1 MAGAGVTAMPIPS
14 KPQPPN
20 RARTSEGAVR
30 ATGAAD
36 AEATAAVGPADGH
49 AAAVDAWT
57 AGRAAG
63 TGNERVLQTFETAF
77 AVVWRRAN
85 QTLGDITL
93 TAITERVLYHSAA
106 LHPLLVG
113 VHVDASGLRT
123 DDLRTRVAAV
133 PRADGMDDAAR
144 NDGQR
149 TAQRLVLP
157 GDRNGHCGSGE
168 FAQLG

>member
-1 MAGAGVTAMPIPS
+1 MPIPS

-57 AGRAAG
+57 AGRVAG

-133 PRADGMDDAAR
+133 PRAELVAAVR
-144 NDGQR
+144 FV
-149 TAQRLVLP
+149 LVELLTVV
-157 GDRNGHCGSGE
+157 GDLTGE
-168 FAQLG
+168 ILSAALHDELSKVSP